1 MVDQH
6 FHRKFN
12 LLDVGYRHGAFNN
25 GVAMNGEE
33 YVLNVPFVEGLD
45 AMPMA
50 SVADYMELH
59 LKKVG
64 INCVNWEDKYPYHPI
79 TVFSMAYSDKFL
91 YVNYFVRCN
100 YLRAV
105 NYKNNSPVAED
116 SCVEFFLQTPGSEEY
131 WNFEF
136 NCIGAINAS
145 HRKDRKHPIRLTDME
160 LATVKRYATCGNNP
174 FQELEGIFNWGLAI
188 AIPFD
193 LIGVDVSKRPIE
205 MKGNLYKCASATS
218 MPHYLSWASIET
230 EKGGSIRYVL
240 SLEHHRLCKCCMEK
254 H

>member
-45 AMPMA
+45 AMTMA

-188 AIPFD
+188 AIPFE

-218 MPHYLSWASIET
+218 MPHYLSWATIKTDKPDFHRPEYFG
-230 EKGGSIRYVL
+230 KII
-240 SLEHHRLCKCCMEK
+240 LE
-254 H
+254 

>member
-1 MVDQH
+1 
-6 FHRKFN
+6 
-12 LLDVGYRHGAFNN
+12 
-25 GVAMNGEE
+25 MNGEE

-45 AMPMA
+45 AMSMA

-188 AIPFD
+188 AIPFE

-218 MPHYLSWASIET
+218 MPHYLSWVPIKTDKPDFHRPEYFG
-230 EKGGSIRYVL
+230 KII
-240 SLEHHRLCKCCMEK
+240 LE
-254 H
+254 

>member
-1 MVDQH
+1 
-6 FHRKFN
+6 
-12 LLDVGYRHGAFNN
+12 
-25 GVAMNGEE
+25 MNGEE

-45 AMPMA
+45 AMSMA

-116 SCVEFFLQTPGSEEY
+116 SCVEFFMQTPGSEEY

-188 AIPFD
+188 AIPFE
-193 LIGVDVSKRPIE
+193 LIGVDVSKRPIK

-218 MPHYLSWASIET
+218 MPHYLSLAPIKTDKPDFHRPEYFG
-230 EKGGSIRYVL
+230 KII
-240 SLEHHRLCKCCMEK
+240 LE
-254 H
+254 

>member
-1 MVDQH
+1 
-6 FHRKFN
+6 
-12 LLDVGYRHGAFNN
+12 
-25 GVAMNGEE
+25 MNGEE
-33 YVLNVPFVEGLD
+33 YVLNVSFVEGLD
-45 AMPMA
+45 AMSMA

-188 AIPFD
+188 AIPFE

-218 MPHYLSWASIET
+218 MPHYLSWTPIKTDKPDFHRPEYFG
-230 EKGGSIRYVL
+230 KII
-240 SLEHHRLCKCCMEK
+240 LE
-254 H
+254 

>member
-45 AMPMA
+45 AMSMA

-116 SCVEFFLQTPGSEEY
+116 SCVEFSCRRLAVM
-131 WNFEF
+131 N
-136 NCIGAINAS
+136 IGTLN
-145 HRKDRKHPIRLTDME
+145 
-160 LATVKRYATCGNNP
+160 
-174 FQELEGIFNWGLAI
+174 
-188 AIPFD
+188 
-193 LIGVDVSKRPIE
+193 LIVS
-205 MKGNLYKCASATS
+205 
-218 MPHYLSWASIET
+218 
-230 EKGGSIRYVL
+230 VQ
-240 SLEHHRLCKCCMEK
+240 
-254 H
+254 

>member
-1 MVDQH
+1 
-6 FHRKFN
+6 
-12 LLDVGYRHGAFNN
+12 
-25 GVAMNGEE
+25 MNGEE

-45 AMPMA
+45 AMSMA

-116 SCVEFFLQTPGSEEY
+116 SCVEFFMQTPGSEEY

-188 AIPFD
+188 AIQFE

-218 MPHYLSWASIET
+218 MPHYLSWAPIKTDKPDFHRPEYFG
-230 EKGGSIRYVL
+230 KII
-240 SLEHHRLCKCCMEK
+240 LE
-254 H
+254 

>member
-1 MVDQH
+1 
-6 FHRKFN
+6 
-12 LLDVGYRHGAFNN
+12 
-25 GVAMNGEE
+25 MNGEE

-45 AMPMA
+45 AMSMA

-188 AIPFD
+188 AIPFE

-218 MPHYLSWASIET
+218 MPHYLSWTPIKTDKPDFHRPEYFG
-230 EKGGSIRYVL
+230 KII
-240 SLEHHRLCKCCMEK
+240 LE
-254 H
+254 

>member
-1 MVDQH
+1 
-6 FHRKFN
+6 
-12 LLDVGYRHGAFNN
+12 
-25 GVAMNGEE
+25 MNGEE

-45 AMPMA
+45 AMTMA

-188 AIPFD
+188 AIPFE

-218 MPHYLSWASIET
+218 MPHYLSWPPIKTDKPDFHRPEYFG
-230 EKGGSIRYVL
+230 KII
-240 SLEHHRLCKCCMEK
+240 LE
-254 H
+254 

>member
-1 MVDQH
+1 
-6 FHRKFN
+6 
-12 LLDVGYRHGAFNN
+12 
-25 GVAMNGEE
+25 MNGEE

-45 AMPMA
+45 AMSMA

-188 AIPFD
+188 AIPFE

-218 MPHYLSWASIET
+218 MPHHLSWAPIKTDKPDFHRPEYFG
-230 EKGGSIRYVL
+230 KII
-240 SLEHHRLCKCCMEK
+240 LE
-254 H
+254 

>member
-1 MVDQH
+1 
-6 FHRKFN
+6 
-12 LLDVGYRHGAFNN
+12 
-25 GVAMNGEE
+25 MNGEK

-45 AMPMA
+45 AMSMA
-50 SVADYMELH
+50 SVADHMELH

-116 SCVEFFLQTPGSEEY
+116 SCVEFFMQTPGSEEY

-188 AIPFD
+188 AIPFE

-218 MPHYLSWASIET
+218 MPHYLSWALIKTDKPDFHRPEYFG
-230 EKGGSIRYVL
+230 KII
-240 SLEHHRLCKCCMEK
+240 LE
-254 H
+254 

>member
-1 MVDQH
+1 
-6 FHRKFN
+6 
-12 LLDVGYRHGAFNN
+12 
-25 GVAMNGEE
+25 MNGEE

-45 AMPMA
+45 AMSMA

-116 SCVEFFLQTPGSEEY
+116 SCVEFFMQTPGSEEY

-174 FQELEGIFNWGLAI
+174 FQELEGI
-188 AIPFD
+188 
-193 LIGVDVSKRPIE
+193 LIGDLPSRFR
-205 MKGNLYKCASATS
+205 
-218 MPHYLSWASIET
+218 LS
-230 EKGGSIRYVL
+230 
-240 SLEHHRLCKCCMEK
+240 
-254 H
+254 

>member
-1 MVDQH
+1 
-6 FHRKFN
+6 
-12 LLDVGYRHGAFNN
+12 
-25 GVAMNGEE
+25 MNGEE
-33 YVLNVPFVEGLD
+33 NVLNVPFVEGLD
-45 AMPMA
+45 AMSMA

-188 AIPFD
+188 AIPFE
-193 LIGVDVSKRPIE
+193 LIWVDVSKRPIE

-218 MPHYLSWASIET
+218 MPHYLSWTPIKTDKPDFHRPEYFG
-230 EKGGSIRYVL
+230 KII
-240 SLEHHRLCKCCMEK
+240 LE
-254 H
+254 

>member
-1 MVDQH
+1 
-6 FHRKFN
+6 
-12 LLDVGYRHGAFNN
+12 
-25 GVAMNGEE
+25 MNGEE

-45 AMPMA
+45 AMSMA

-116 SCVEFFLQTPGSEEY
+116 SCVEFSCRRLAVR
-131 WNFEF
+131 N
-136 NCIGAINAS
+136 IGTLN
-145 HRKDRKHPIRLTDME
+145 
-160 LATVKRYATCGNNP
+160 
-174 FQELEGIFNWGLAI
+174 
-188 AIPFD
+188 
-193 LIGVDVSKRPIE
+193 LIVS
-205 MKGNLYKCASATS
+205 
-218 MPHYLSWASIET
+218 
-230 EKGGSIRYVL
+230 VQ
-240 SLEHHRLCKCCMEK
+240 
-254 H
+254 

>member
-1 MVDQH
+1 
-6 FHRKFN
+6 
-12 LLDVGYRHGAFNN
+12 
-25 GVAMNGEE
+25 MNGEE

-45 AMPMA
+45 AMSMA

-160 LATVKRYATCGNNP
+160 LVTVKRYATCGNNP

-188 AIPFD
+188 AIPFE

-218 MPHYLSWASIET
+218 MPHYLSWTPIKTDKPDFHRPEYFG
-230 EKGGSIRYVL
+230 KII
-240 SLEHHRLCKCCMEK
+240 LE
-254 H
+254 

>member
-6 FHRKFN
+6 FHRKLN

-45 AMPMA
+45 AMSMA

-79 TVFSMAYSDKFL
+79 TVFSMAYTDKFL

-188 AIPFD
+188 AIPFE

-218 MPHYLSWASIET
+218 MPHYLS
-230 EKGGSIRYVL
+230 
-240 SLEHHRLCKCCMEK
+240 
-254 H
+254 

>member
-1 MVDQH
+1 
-6 FHRKFN
+6 
-12 LLDVGYRHGAFNN
+12 
-25 GVAMNGEE
+25 MNGEE

-45 AMPMA
+45 AMSMA

-116 SCVEFFLQTPGSEEY
+116 SCVEFFMQTPGSEEY

-174 FQELEGIFNWGLAI
+174 FQELEGIFNWGLTI
-188 AIPFD
+188 AIPFE

-218 MPHYLSWASIET
+218 MPHYLSWALIKTDKPDFHRPEYFG
-230 EKGGSIRYVL
+230 KII
-240 SLEHHRLCKCCMEK
+240 LE
-254 H
+254 

>member
-45 AMPMA
+45 AMSMA

-188 AIPFD
+188 AIPFE

-205 MKGNLYKCASATS
+205 MKGNLYKCASAT
-218 MPHYLSWASIET
+218 
-230 EKGGSIRYVL
+230 GSGTVTC
-240 SLEHHRLCKCCMEK
+240 S
-254 H
+254 

>member
-1 MVDQH
+1 
-6 FHRKFN
+6 
-12 LLDVGYRHGAFNN
+12 
-25 GVAMNGEE
+25 MNGEE

-45 AMPMA
+45 AMSMA

-116 SCVEFFLQTPGSEEY
+116 SCVEFFMQTPGSEEY

-188 AIPFD
+188 AIPFE

-218 MPHYLSWASIET
+218 MPHYLSWAQIKTDKPDFHRT
-230 EKGGSIRYVL
+230 EYFGKII
-240 SLEHHRLCKCCMEK
+240 LE
-254 H
+254 

>member
-45 AMPMA
+45 AMSMA

-188 AIPFD
+188 AIPFE

-218 MPHYLSWASIET
+218 MPHYLSWEAIKT
-230 EKGGSIRYVL
+230 DKPDF
-240 SLEHHRLCKCCMEK
+240 HRPE
-254 H
+254 

>member
-1 MVDQH
+1 
-6 FHRKFN
+6 
-12 LLDVGYRHGAFNN
+12 
-25 GVAMNGEE
+25 MNGEE

-45 AMPMA
+45 AMSMA

-188 AIPFD
+188 AIPFE

-205 MKGNLYKCASATS
+205 MKGNVYKCASATS
-218 MPHYLSWASIET
+218 MPHYLSWALIKTDKPDFHRPEYFG
-230 EKGGSIRYVL
+230 KII
-240 SLEHHRLCKCCMEK
+240 LE
-254 H
+254 

>member
-1 MVDQH
+1 
-6 FHRKFN
+6 
-12 LLDVGYRHGAFNN
+12 
-25 GVAMNGEE
+25 MNGEE

-45 AMPMA
+45 AMSMA

-116 SCVEFFLQTPGSEEY
+116 SCVEFFMQTPGSEEY

-188 AIPFD
+188 AIPFE

-218 MPHYLSWASIET
+218 MPHYLSWASIKTDKPDFHRPEYFG
-230 EKGGSIRYVL
+230 KII
-240 SLEHHRLCKCCMEK
+240 LE
-254 H
+254 

>member
-1 MVDQH
+1 
-6 FHRKFN
+6 
-12 LLDVGYRHGAFNN
+12 
-25 GVAMNGEE
+25 MNGEE

-45 AMPMA
+45 AMSMA

-145 HRKDRKHPIRLTDME
+145 HRKDRKHPMRLTDME

-188 AIPFD
+188 AIPFE

-218 MPHYLSWASIET
+218 MPHYLSWALIKTDKPDFHRPEYFG
-230 EKGGSIRYVL
+230 KII
-240 SLEHHRLCKCCMEK
+240 LE
-254 H
+254 

>member
-1 MVDQH
+1 
-6 FHRKFN
+6 
-12 LLDVGYRHGAFNN
+12 
-25 GVAMNGEE
+25 MNGEE

-45 AMPMA
+45 AMSMA

-188 AIPFD
+188 AIPFE

-218 MPHYLSWASIET
+218 MPHYLSWASIKTDKPDFHRPEYFG
-230 EKGGSIRYVL
+230 KII
-240 SLEHHRLCKCCMEK
+240 LE
-254 H
+254 

>member
-45 AMPMA
+45 AMSMA

-160 LATVKRYATCGNNP
+160 LATVKRYATCGIIRSRNLRV
-174 FQELEGIFNWGLAI
+174 F
-188 AIPFD
+188 
-193 LIGVDVSKRPIE
+193 LIGDLPSRFR
-205 MKGNLYKCASATS
+205 
-218 MPHYLSWASIET
+218 LS
-230 EKGGSIRYVL
+230 
-240 SLEHHRLCKCCMEK
+240 
-254 H
+254 

>member
-1 MVDQH
+1 
-6 FHRKFN
+6 
-12 LLDVGYRHGAFNN
+12 
-25 GVAMNGEE
+25 
-33 YVLNVPFVEGLD
+33 
-45 AMPMA
+45 
-50 SVADYMELH
+50 
-59 LKKVG
+59 
-64 INCVNWEDKYPYHPI
+64 
-79 TVFSMAYSDKFL
+79 MAYSDKFL

-145 HRKDRKHPIRLTDME
+145 HRKDRKYPIRLTDME

-188 AIPFD
+188 AIPFE

-218 MPHYLSWASIET
+218 MPHYLSWAPIKTDKPDFHRPEYFG
-230 EKGGSIRYVL
+230 KII
-240 SLEHHRLCKCCMEK
+240 LE
-254 H
+254 

>member
-1 MVDQH
+1 
-6 FHRKFN
+6 
-12 LLDVGYRHGAFNN
+12 
-25 GVAMNGEE
+25 MNGEE

-45 AMPMA
+45 AMSMA

-116 SCVEFFLQTPGSEEY
+116 SCVEFFMQTPGSEEY

-188 AIPFD
+188 AIPFE

-218 MPHYLSWASIET
+218 MPHYLSRAPIKTDKPDFHRPEYFG
-230 EKGGSIRYVL
+230 KII
-240 SLEHHRLCKCCMEK
+240 LE
-254 H
+254 

>member
-1 MVDQH
+1 
-6 FHRKFN
+6 
-12 LLDVGYRHGAFNN
+12 
-25 GVAMNGEE
+25 MNGEE

-45 AMPMA
+45 AMSMA

-116 SCVEFFLQTPGSEEY
+116 SCVEFFMQTPGSEEY

-188 AIPFD
+188 AIPFE

-218 MPHYLSWASIET
+218 MPHYLSWALIKTDKPDFHRPEYFG
-230 EKGGSIRYVL
+230 KII
-240 SLEHHRLCKCCMEK
+240 LE
-254 H
+254 

>member
-1 MVDQH
+1 
-6 FHRKFN
+6 
-12 LLDVGYRHGAFNN
+12 
-25 GVAMNGEE
+25 MNGEE

-45 AMPMA
+45 AMSMA

-116 SCVEFFLQTPGSEEY
+116 SCVEFFMQTPGSEEY

-174 FQELEGIFNWGLAI
+174 FQELEGIFNWGLTI
-188 AIPFD
+188 AIPFE

-218 MPHYLSWASIET
+218 MPHYLSWASIKTDKPDFHRPEYFG
-230 EKGGSIRYVL
+230 KII
-240 SLEHHRLCKCCMEK
+240 LE
-254 H
+254 

>member
-1 MVDQH
+1 
-6 FHRKFN
+6 
-12 LLDVGYRHGAFNN
+12 
-25 GVAMNGEE
+25 MNGEE

-45 AMPMA
+45 AMTMA

-188 AIPFD
+188 AIPFE

-218 MPHYLSWASIET
+218 MPHYLSWATIKTDKPDFHRPEYFG
-230 EKGGSIRYVL
+230 KII
-240 SLEHHRLCKCCMEK
+240 LE
-254 H
+254 

>member
-1 MVDQH
+1 
-6 FHRKFN
+6 
-12 LLDVGYRHGAFNN
+12 
-25 GVAMNGEE
+25 MNGEE

-45 AMPMA
+45 AMTMA

-188 AIPFD
+188 AIPFE

-218 MPHYLSWASIET
+218 MPHYLSWASIKTDKPDFHRPEYFG
-230 EKGGSIRYVL
+230 KII
-240 SLEHHRLCKCCMEK
+240 LE
-254 H
+254 

>member
-1 MVDQH
+1 
-6 FHRKFN
+6 
-12 LLDVGYRHGAFNN
+12 
-25 GVAMNGEE
+25 
-33 YVLNVPFVEGLD
+33 
-45 AMPMA
+45 
-50 SVADYMELH
+50 
-59 LKKVG
+59 
-64 INCVNWEDKYPYHPI
+64 
-79 TVFSMAYSDKFL
+79 MAYSDKFL
-91 YVNYFVRCN
+91 YVNYFVRYN

-188 AIPFD
+188 AIPFE
-193 LIGVDVSKRPIE
+193 LIGVDVSKLPIE

-218 MPHYLSWASIET
+218 MPHYLSWAPIKTDKPDFHRPEYFG
-230 EKGGSIRYVL
+230 KII
-240 SLEHHRLCKCCMEK
+240 LE
-254 H
+254 

>member
-33 YVLNVPFVEGLD
+33 YVLNVSFVEGLD
-45 AMPMA
+45 AMSMA

-105 NYKNNSPVAED
+105 NY
-116 SCVEFFLQTPGSEEY
+116 
-131 WNFEF
+131 
-136 NCIGAINAS
+136 
-145 HRKDRKHPIRLTDME
+145 
-160 LATVKRYATCGNNP
+160 
-174 FQELEGIFNWGLAI
+174 
-188 AIPFD
+188 
-193 LIGVDVSKRPIE
+193 
-205 MKGNLYKCASATS
+205 
-218 MPHYLSWASIET
+218 
-230 EKGGSIRYVL
+230 
-240 SLEHHRLCKCCMEK
+240 
-254 H
+254 